1 MLLLEVRI
9 IFTFSGSSSSIAIV
23 VAAIAAVAV
32 AYIVLSLGFRTSA
45 ASHAAQNFTMPALSP
60 TMTEGN
66 ISSWKVKEGD
76 SFSAGDV
83 LLEIETD
90 KASMDVEAQDDG
102 IVMKIMQGDGTKG
115 IQVGTRIG
123 VIAEPGDDISQL
135 EIPAEGKAAQP
146 AKQETPAEKE
156 EPKQAAAS
164 EQTGAQKQPRKSGE
178 KAPPQKYPLYPSV
191 AHLIKENGLGESAI
205 SDMTPTGPGGRLLKG
220 DVLAYLGT
228 VSSSRPEEIMKRF
241 NHNAHLDL
249 SNIKIAAPKAP
260 KKTEKATTREVPI
273 REDRLVS
280 LPVSLAAVIKVQ
292 AKVEDTLGTFI
303 PLSTFLQ
310 RAAEVA
316 NDALPLPSNYK
327 PTTDELFNQVLGLD
341 NVGPK
346 ASRGRYLPQIA
357 ALPPSSLTGVA
368 PKPKAKVDIID
379 FLANSTKKSAP
390 KARTFPT
397 RPGVSTGTNFFS
409 LTVHKDEEKRA
420 RVFLQRMKTV
430 LESKPGNLVL

>member
-1 MLLLEVRI
+1 MASFATATRLSARLASRR
-9 IFTFSGSSSSIAIV
+9 
-23 VAAIAAVAV
+23 AVQDAT
-32 AYIVLSLGFRTSA
+32 SRGFRTSA
-45 ASHAAQNFTMPALSP
+45 ASLAAQNFTMPALSP

-66 ISSWKVKEGD
+66 IATWKVKEGG

-102 IVMKIMQGDGTKG
+102 ILMKIMQGDGSKG
-115 IQVGTRIG
+115 VQVGTRIG

-135 EIPAEGKAAQP
+135 EIPADERP
-146 AKQETPAEKE
+146 AHEAKKDTPAEKE
-156 EPKQAAAS
+156 EPKQATVS
-164 EQTGAQKQPRKSGE
+164 EQTGAQRQPRKSGG

-191 AHLIKENGLGESAI
+191 AHLVKENGLDESAI
-205 SDMTPTGPGGRLLKG
+205 SEMTPTGPAGRLLKG

-228 VSSSRPEEIMKRF
+228 VSPGRPEEIMKRF

-249 SNIKIAAPKAP
+249 SNIKIAAPKAAP
-260 KKTEKATTREVPI
+260 KKAEKAAIKEAPI
-273 REDRLVS
+273 VEERLVS
-280 LPVSLAAVIKVQ
+280 LPVSLAAVIEVQ
-292 AKVEDTLGTFI
+292 AKVENALGTFI
-303 PLSTFLQ
+303 PLSTFLE

-327 PTTDELFNQVLGLD
+327 PTADELFNQVLGLD
-341 NVGPK
+341 KVGPK

-357 ALPPSSLTGVA
+357 ALSPSTLTGVA

-379 FLANSTKKSAP
+379 FLASSRKSTLKPRK
-390 KARTFPT
+390 TPT
-397 RPGVSTGTNFFS
+397 QPGISTGTNFFS
-409 LTVHKDEEKRA
+409 LTVPRDEEKRA
-420 RVFLQRMKTV
+420 KVFLQRMKTV

>member
-1 MLLLEVRI
+1 
-9 IFTFSGSSSSIAIV
+9 
-23 VAAIAAVAV
+23 
-32 AYIVLSLGFRTSA
+32 
-45 ASHAAQNFTMPALSP
+45 
-60 TMTEGN
+60 MTEGN
-66 ISSWKVKEGD
+66 IATWKVKEGD

-102 IVMKIMQGDGTKG
+102 ILMKIMQGDGSKS

-123 VIAEPGDDISQL
+123 VIAEPGDDINKL
-135 EIPAEGKAAQP
+135 EIPADEKPAQQ
-146 AKQETPAEKE
+146 AKKDTPAEQ

-164 EQTGAQKQPRKSGE
+164 EQSSAQKQPRKSGE

-191 AHLIKENGLGESAI
+191 AHLIKENGLDESAI
-205 SDMTPTGPGGRLLKG
+205 SEMTPTGPAGRLLKG

-228 VSSSRPEEIMKRF
+228 ITANRPGEIMKRF

-249 SNIKIAAPKAP
+249 SNIKIAAPKESP
-260 KKTEKATTREVPI
+260 KKTKGDVTKEAPAKL
-273 REDRLVS
+273 LVS
-280 LPVSLAAVIKVQ
+280 LSVSFAAVIEAQRKL
-292 AKVEDTLGTFI
+292 ESTLGTWI
-303 PLSTFLQ
+303 PLSTFLE
-310 RAAEVA
+310 RAAAVA

-341 NVGPK
+341 KVGPK
-346 ASRGRYLPQIA
+346 ASQGRYIPQIA
-357 ALPPSSLTGVA
+357 ALPPTSFTGVA

-379 FLANSTKKSAP
+379 FLASSTKGAP
-390 KARTFPT
+390 SKARAIPT
-397 RPGVSTGTNFFS
+397 QPGVSTGTNFFS
-409 LTVHKDEEKRA
+409 LTVPQDEEKRA